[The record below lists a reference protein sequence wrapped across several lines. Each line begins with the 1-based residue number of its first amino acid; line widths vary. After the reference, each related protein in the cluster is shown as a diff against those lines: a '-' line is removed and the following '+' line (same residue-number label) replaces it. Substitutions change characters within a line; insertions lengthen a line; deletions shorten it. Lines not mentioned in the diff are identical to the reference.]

1 MGERESL
8 CACGPCVSLR
18 GELTTIF
25 GVPTLRNGDAWTVE
39 NNGGETWNDAMLRRI
54 GNVLSGNLRQAEYV
68 KHLHDAVTGPLD
80 LLIREL
86 KGE

>member
-1 MGERESL
+1 
-8 CACGPCVSLR
+8 VSLR
-18 GELTTIF
+18 RELVTIF
-25 GVPTLRNGDAWTVE
+25 GVPALRNGDAWKVDSD
-39 NNGGETWNDAMLRRI
+39 GGETWNEAMLRRI